1 VASNVTGTRTDTA
14 IHPTDTIYIDWAEIN
29 NGSVATTKS
38 FSTFL
43 YVDGSLRTFWTTAA
57 PLNPNFY
64 AYVSD
69 YSIGSLSAGT
79 HTIRIVVDAANA
91 ISETNE
97 ADNSYTKTITV
108 N

>member
-1 VASNVTGTRTDTA
+1 LRS
-14 IHPTDTIYIDWAEIN
+14 TDTIYVDWAAIN
-29 NGSVATTKS
+29 AGSVATTK
-38 FSTFL
+38 TFYTAL
-43 YVDGSLRTFWTTAA
+43 SVDGTLRTYWTTAP

-79 HTIRIVVDAANA
+79 HTIKIVVDVSNVVT
-91 ISETNE
+91 ETNE
-97 ADNSYTKTITV
+97 SDNTYTKTITV

>member
-1 VASNVTGTRTDTA
+1 MASNVTGTTTDTA
-14 IHPTDTIYIDWAEIN
+14 LRPTDTIYVDWAEIN
-29 NGSVATTKS
+29 DGSVATTKS
-38 FSTFL
+38 FYTFL

-57 PLNPNFY
+57 PLNPNSY
-64 AYVSD
+64 AFVSD